1 MGKNLNKYKLILKW
15 SNIVNFLTVSRIFL
29 GLPLM
34 LSLTFRRYEYS
45 FLFLVLGALTD
56 YLDGYLAR
64 NKNCKTIIGAQ
75 LDPIADKILLI
86 GPFIWIAHENLVPVW
101 SIWLLLSR
109 ELLITG
115 WRSDNSTGAPAS
127 TQGKLKTTFQ
137 FTSLILL
144 LWPQSWAS
152 ENTIYVLNSIGYIL
166 FWISLLLA
174 LGSAIKYLLHIL
186 KPKSWAIVIRSS
198 M

>member
-1 MGKNLNKYKLILKW
+1 M
-15 SNIVNFLTVSRIFL
+15 FM
-29 GLPLM
+29 GLPLIIS
-34 LSLTFRRYEYS
+34 LSYRRYEYS
-45 FLFLVLGALTD
+45 ILFLFLGALTD

-64 NKNCKTIIGAQ
+64 IKKCKTIIGAK
-75 LDPIADKILLI
+75 LDPLADKILLL
-86 GPFIWIAHENLVPVW
+86 GPFIWIAHENLVPAW
-101 SIWLLLSR
+101 TIWLLLSR

-144 LWPQSWAS
+144 LWPKNWAS
-152 ENTIYVLNSIGYIL
+152 EHALYVLNSCGHIL

-174 LGSAIKYLLHIL
+174 LSSSIKY
-186 KPKSWAIVIRSS
+186 IVNQIGYHH
-198 M
+198 